1 MLREG
6 GQWKKNEAEKK
17 LNKQCIKL
25 NSIKYGQACA
35 CMTSTESNNVQQLSR
50 CLDMSFQHACMCN
63 RNFFYPRFL
72 ALCHVQALC
81 AMFTNAWIVYLLISK
96 PASNNPT
103 IRHSSH
109 RRHTQTFHTFS
120 SNLKRQLFNVSAW
133 GIFAHIWKACC
144 HTHPHTHT
152 KHPPVRTIVH
162 LERWEFR
169 RSLPFSNIFSL
180 RNGFERLHCLHSLC
194 SFVSL
199 ETLVHPIQSKAN
211 QIFPTSTHISE

>member
-1 MLREG
+1 MH
-6 GQWKKNEAEKK
+6 Q
-17 LNKQCIKL
+17 IKL
-25 NSIKYGQACA
+25 DKVRASLCLYDVNRIEQCTATLSMLGYEL
-35 CMTSTESNNVQQLSR
+35 STRVYVQSQFFFTPVSLRCVISRHCVLCLQMHGSFTYWFRNRLVIIRLSGTAAIGVIR
-50 CLDMSFQHACMCN
+50 KLFILSVRTWSGNYSTFLHEGFLPIYEKHA
-63 RNFFYPRFL
+63 
-72 ALCHVQALC
+72 A
-81 AMFTNAWIVYLLISK
+81 
-96 PASNNPT
+96 
-103 IRHSSH
+103 
-109 RRHTQTFHTFS
+109 
-120 SNLKRQLFNVSAW
+120 
-133 GIFAHIWKACC
+133 
-144 HTHPHTHT
+144 THT